1 MTRKILVTP
10 RSATSHGHPALERI
24 KAAGYEVVFCTPG
37 EMPTEAELVN
47 LLPGCVGYLA
57 GVEKITA
64 TVLEAAAELRVISRN
79 GIGVDSIDLEAAER
93 QGVRVCKAVGANARG
108 VAELTIA
115 FILALARWIPFSD
128 QAIKD
133 GGWQRRKG
141 IELEGKTLGLVG
153 CGKVGRYV
161 AQMALGMGMRVLA
174 FDIAPDTEFRPGGA
188 FSFASFD
195 DVTHQADVLSLH
207 CPPNPAGRHVIDK
220 SVLERMKKG
229 SYLINTAR
237 YDLVDV
243 AALAEQLDNNALA
256 GAAFDVFDTE
266 PPTDRSLLDN
276 DRIITTPH
284 IGGFTTE
291 SVDRAVGMAVDN
303 LLEALK

>member
-24 KAAGYEVVFCTPG
+24 EAAGYEVVFCTPG
-37 EMPTEAELVN
+37 EMPTEAELAD

-64 TVLEAAAELRVISRN
+64 TVLEVAAELRVISRN
-79 GIGVDSIDLEAAER
+79 GIGVDSIDLEAAQR

-115 FILALARWIPFSD
+115 SILALARSIPFSD
-128 QAIKD
+128 QAIKN

-161 AQMALGMGMRVLA
+161 AQMALGMRMRVLA
-174 FDIAPDTEFRPGGA
+174 FDIAPDTQFRPGEA

-195 DVTHQADVLSLH
+195 EVTQQADVLSLH
-207 CPPNPAGRHVIDK
+207 CPPNPTRRPVIDK
-220 SVLERMKKG
+220 PILERMKQG
-229 SYLINTAR
+229 AYLINTAR

-243 AALAEQLDNNALA
+243 EALAEQLDNNALA
-256 GAAFDVFDTE
+256 GAAFDVFDAE
-266 PPTDRSLLDN
+266 PPADRTLLSD
-276 DRIITTPH
+276 DRILTTPH

-291 SVDRAVGMAVDN
+291 SVDRAIGMAVDN